1 MTKVYDNFTDLPET
15 ARGAAIAMGNFDG
28 LHRGHRRVINS
39 AERAAQSMDWPLGVA
54 VFNPH
59 PRRFFQPG
67 IALER
72 LQSDAARMR
81 LLGDIGVD
89 ALYALP
95 FDRTMSLMDDRGF
108 VRDVLVQ
115 GLGVRHVSVGADF
128 HYGRDRVGNAQS
140 LRHYGQEYGFGVD
153 IVALEGEGAGEKY
166 SSTSVRRAL
175 KEGDVARATEILGR
189 PWTVESL
196 VERGEQRGRTIG
208 IPTANLSLGDYVRP
222 RFGVYAGFARIDA
235 QGTFLPGIINVG
247 VRPTV
252 DGACERL
259 EIHLLDFAGDLYGRT
274 LEVSLEGF
282 IRDEQKFSGLDALK
296 AQIAT
301 DIETARICLAR
312 TTKVDR
318 AG

>member
-1 MTKVYDNFTDLPET
+1 MIEVFDRFTDLPGA

-28 LHRGHRRVINS
+28 VHIGHRRVIES
-39 AERAAQSMDWPLGVA
+39 AKTAAHAHNCPVGVA

-72 LQSDAARMR
+72 LQSDGARAR
-81 LLGDIGVD
+81 LLGQMGVN

-128 HYGRDRVGNAQS
+128 HYGRDRIGDATS
-140 LRHYGQEYGFGVD
+140 LRHFGEEYGFSVD
-153 IVALEGEGAGEKY
+153 IVPLKGDGTDEKY
-166 SSTSVRRAL
+166 SSTAVRRAL
-175 KEGDVARATEILGR
+175 KEGEATLAAQILGR
-189 PWTVESL
+189 PWTIEGL

-208 IPTANLSLGDYVRP
+208 IPTANLSMGDYVRP
-222 RFGVYAGFARIDA
+222 RYGVYAGHARIDA
-235 QGTFLPGIINVG
+235 QGTALPGIINIG

-252 DGACERL
+252 DGTEERL
-259 EIHLLDFAGDLYGRT
+259 EIYLFDFAGDLYGRV

-282 IRDEQKFSGLDALK
+282 IRDEQKFAGLEALK
-296 AQIAT
+296 AQINE
-301 DIETARICLAR
+301 DIEQARAMLAK

-318 AG
+318 AV